1 MLNTYVEV
9 ICYKSKRLS
18 NGEFPLMLRI
28 TKASKRKYVSLGVS
42 IDERF
47 WDFKKCRL
55 KNNCPQ
61 RYPYSLHVAF

>member
-1 MLNTYVEV
+1 
-9 ICYKSKRLS
+9 
-18 NGEFPLMLRI
+18 MLRI
-28 TKASKRKYVSLGVS
+28 TKAGKRKYVSLGVS

-47 WDFKKCRL
+47 WDFKKYRL